1 MKRVIVHWT
10 GGVYKP
16 NALDKKSYHVLVAY
30 DQTTQKAYIV
40 EGDKPPEAKLAM
52 GIALCGMLGAS
63 ESGYPIKQCQ
73 YDLMIEEV
81 AAYAKGYGIPI
92 TPTTVLLHSEVN
104 HNLKVNERYKCY
116 KWDVNKWDVKY
127 SLRESFMSAQYA
139 GEMLRER
146 VQAVIDHN
154 PADVL

>member
-16 NALDKKSYHVLVAY
+16 NAFDKKSYHVLVAY

-52 GIALCGMLGAS
+52 GIALCGTPSAS

-116 KWDVNKWDVKY
+116 KWDVNKWDVSY

>member
-40 EGDKPPEAKLAM
+40 EGDKLAM
-52 GIALCGMLGAS
+52 GIALCGTPSAS

-104 HNLKVNERYKCY
+104 HNLKVN
-116 KWDVNKWDVKY
+116 KWDVNKWDVSY

>member
-116 KWDVNKWDVKY
+116 KWDVNKWDVSY

>member
-40 EGDKPPEAKLAM
+40 EGDKLAM

-92 TPTTVLLHSEVN
+92 TPTTVLLNSEVN
-104 HNLKVNERYKCY
+104 HNLK
-116 KWDVNKWDVKY
+116 VNKWDVKY